1 MVCVYELTKS
11 AVNPICTHE
20 CSMLPEWWKRKLGD
34 SIMLCGFYHSIH
46 YLTWQLRSDF
56 IRSSSHGARSHDPGR
71 ELLQVAPR
79 RRWWDWIIPWIVVF
93 QPGWSQ
99 VLKIQWTMSC
109 YKWLKRTLVSNH
121 LINLD
126 DQEIYVYLCI
136 YIYIYIPIIFSLKWY
151 MWIFMIYIYI
161 MRLYHLYVY
170 IGIYPSLYPHY
181 MSIISQWYLHQ
192 LTWVHHSPIDVLVRS
207 QENPFFLVKTLRYN
221 VGPPS
226 DVNVG
231 L

>member
-1 MVCVYELTKS
+1 MLGRVLFGKDEILMKWQSCNQERR
-11 AVNPICTHE
+11 
-20 CSMLPEWWKRKLGD
+20 CSLQSGCDGVRVWIDEKCGKPNMHPWMQYASRMMKTEIGRLHQ
-34 SIMLCGFYHSIH
+34 LCGFYHSIH

-136 YIYIYIPIIFSLKWY
+136 YISQ
-151 MWIFMIYIYI
+151 
-161 MRLYHLYVY
+161 LYSH
-170 IGIYPSLYPHY
+170 
-181 MSIISQWYLHQ
+181 
-192 LTWVHHSPIDVLVRS
+192 
-207 QENPFFLVKTLRYN
+207 
-221 VGPPS
+221 
-226 DVNVG
+226 
-231 L
+231 